1 MNSNRPGRQH
11 GKPLLISAL
20 EGPAQSQ
27 ILNRV
32 HFSEGTSS
40 DNGKYD
46 EWWLQRLLYLF
57 PQSLPIQ
64 ELEPG
69 IGVLIPIGMEMP
81 ILDGRVDNVFVT
93 KEGNIVLAECKL
105 WRNPEARREV
115 VAQIINYAQGISRWS
130 YQDFDSAVCKSKDAE
145 KQPIGK
151 GLFEILK
158 EKTGDELDI
167 DEAAFVDAISRN
179 LHLGRILLL
188 VVGDGIREGAES
200 LVDYLQMHAG
210 FHFTLGIVE
219 AAVFEVPNDGFIV
232 QPRLMVRTLNIE
244 RAIVRLASEGIAVEP
259 DVTPYPAEK
268 SSRSTTMSEDIFFE
282 GLSSKAPSTVK
293 PLRGFLDKVK
303 DIGVF
308 LDPATKSAGL
318 KWQAP
323 SGPTFNLGGITLDG
337 KLTTVSVGWV
347 PNSIGQIDLA
357 HWYLEELGTIIGGS
371 VRKTPDKAQWYIIK
385 GGLAFPDAIDALQ
398 EDDRWMTL
406 IEDYTEKLAKASQ
419 P

>member
-1 MNSNRPGRQH
+1 MNSNRPSRQH

-40 DNGKYD
+40 DNGKCD

-69 IGVLIPIGMEMP
+69 IGVLVPIGMEMETP
-81 ILDGRVDNVFVT
+81 AGYVDNFFVT
-93 KEGNIVLAECKL
+93 TEGYIVLAECKL
-105 WRNPEARREV
+105 WRNPEARRQV
-115 VAQIINYAQGISRWS
+115 VAQVIDYAQSISRWS
-130 YQDFDSAVCKSKDAE
+130 YQDFDSALKKSIDAE
-145 KQPIGK
+145 KRPIGK

-158 EKTGDELDI
+158 DRKGDELDI
-167 DEAAFVDAISRN
+167 DEAKFVDAISRN

-200 LVDYLQMHAG
+200 LIDYLQMHAG

-219 AAVFEVPNDGFIV
+219 AAVFEVPRHGFIV

-259 DVTPYPAEK
+259 GVARHAVEK
-268 SSRSTTMSEDIFFE
+268 SSRSTTMSGDIFFE
-282 GLSSKAPSTVK
+282 GLNSKA
-293 PLRGFLDKVK
+293 
-303 DIGVF
+303 
-308 LDPATKSAGL
+308 
-318 KWQAP
+318 
-323 SGPTFNLGGITLDG
+323 
-337 KLTTVSVGWV
+337 
-347 PNSIGQIDLA
+347 
-357 HWYLEELGTIIGGS
+357 
-371 VRKTPDKAQWYIIK
+371 KT
-385 GGLAFPDAIDALQ
+385 
-398 EDDRWMTL
+398 
-406 IEDYTEKLAKASQ
+406 
-419 P
+419 